1 MRQLAVAAALL
12 LSLPSLAL
20 AQNATTMSPANPG
33 AGSQMPQ
40 PENSLPSGAATGMH
54 GDTGSSAGTAHH
66 HVTRHHRHAVHHS
79 NPSHAMSH
87 TVPQSAAQ

>member
-12 LSLPSLAL
+12 LSLPAL
-20 AQNATTMSPANPG
+20 AFAQSATTMSPASPS

-40 PENSLPSGAATGMH
+40 PENSLPSGATTGTH
-54 GDTGSSAGTAHH
+54 ADTSGGMHH
-66 HVTRHHRHAVHHS
+66 HVTRHHRRTVHHS

>member
-54 GDTGSSAGTAHH
+54 ADGMAAP
-66 HVTRHHRHAVHHS
+66 HHRTTHHRRHTVHHT

-87 TVPQSAAQ
+87 TVPQSTAQ

>member
-12 LSLPSLAL
+12 LSLPAL
-20 AQNATTMSPANPG
+20 AFAQSATTMSPANPG

-40 PENSLPSGAATGMH
+40 PENSLPAGAATGSH
-54 GDTGSSAGTAHH
+54 GDAVAPMHH

-87 TVPQSAAQ
+87 TVPQSTAQ

>member
-12 LSLPSLAL
+12 LSLPAL
-20 AQNATTMSPANPG
+20 AFAQSSTTMSPANPN

-40 PENSLPSGAATGMH
+40 PENSLPSDAATGMH
-54 GDTGSSAGTAHH
+54 GNTTATTHH
-66 HVTRHHRHAVHHS
+66 HVTRHRHHTVHHK

-87 TVPQSAAQ
+87 TVPQSSAQ

>member
-12 LSLPSLAL
+12 LSLPAL
-20 AQNATTMSPANPG
+20 AFAQSATTMSPANPSS
-33 AGSQMPQ
+33 GSQMPQ
-40 PENSLPSGAATGMH
+40 PENSLPSGAATGSH
-54 GDTGSSAGTAHH
+54 GDTATTVHH

>member
-12 LSLPSLAL
+12 LSLPTLAL

-40 PENSLPSGAATGMH
+40 PENSLPSGAATGSH
-54 GDTGSSAGTAHH
+54 GDTAAPVHH
-66 HVTRHHRHAVHHS
+66 HVTRRRHHTVHHS

-87 TVPQSAAQ
+87 TVPQSTAQ

>member
-12 LSLPSLAL
+12 LSLPALAL
-20 AQNATTMSPANPG
+20 AQGMTTMSPASPN

-40 PENSLPSGAATGMH
+40 PENSLPADASTGMH
-54 GDTGSSAGTAHH
+54 GDTTGTMHH
-66 HVTRHHRHAVHHS
+66 HVTRHHRHAVHHR

-87 TVPQSAAQ
+87 TVPQSAQ

>member
-20 AQNATTMSPANPG
+20 AQNATTMSPASPS

-54 GDTGSSAGTAHH
+54 NDSGSSTHH
-66 HVTRHHRHAVHHS
+66 HVTRHRHHTVHHA

-87 TVPQSAAQ
+87 TVPQSTAQ